1 MSTKKKAQAS
11 PEEKAEAMVYL
22 GPSIDKVVNHGTVF
36 EGGILTAALQQKAA
50 EIPAIR
56 GLIVPTS
63 RYAEVARDVKLPEG
77 RYRILYDTVSKAV
90 Q

>member
-1 MSTKKKAQAS
+1 MSTKKKAQAL
-11 PEEKAEAMVYL
+11 PEETAGATVYL
-22 GPSIDKVVNHGTVF
+22 GPSIEKIVNHGTVF
-36 EGGILTAALQQKAA
+36 EGGILPAALENKAT

-63 RYAEVARDVKLPEG
+63 RYAEVARDVKLPDG
-77 RYRILYDTVSKAV
+77 RYRILYDTVSKAI